1 MTADRNVS
9 GCSVRRSP
17 GRAVRLAA
25 LAATA
30 LAWPLGAQQTSQG
43 SNGQGQGTSAGG
55 RAASGPATVQ
65 AAQQTLQT
73 ISGSAGAAQSGGS
86 SGGSGSGVNANDYK
100 GSVING
106 TATAGVLEL
115 SLDDAIQRGFRTNL
129 GVILQSSQVQSAN
142 GSRLQQLQAL
152 LPTVTGSATLTVQ
165 QINLAAY
172 GLSFPGIPTIVG
184 PFQTVDFRAYLS
196 QSLLNVQS
204 IQNYLAAKHNF
215 QGAKL
220 SAEDARNMVV
230 LTVGNA
236 YLMCIADESRITAEE
251 AEKANA
257 KVSLDQ
263 AIAAHD
269 AGTSP
274 RLDVLRAQVDYQN
287 ADQQLIQAR
296 NTLEKDKLAL
306 ARAIG
311 LPLEQQFRLADAV
324 PFAAA
329 APTTAEQSFSDALKN
344 RKDLQGLAERVK
356 GAESQRKAA
365 VAEQY
370 PKLDVTGDF
379 GTLGRT
385 LGSNHGTYT
394 ATGELSAPILQI
406 AKTRGDR
413 DVADAQ
419 LQQQRARYS
428 DQVQQVNADVRSA
441 LLDIETA
448 ARLVEATRSNVDLAN
463 EALSEAQQR
472 FRSGVTD
479 NLAVSDAQ
487 AQTQQANDQ
496 YISALYQHNVAKLS
510 LARAVGYAGTDYK
523 QALQLG
529 GK

>member
-1 MTADRNVS
+1 M
-9 GCSVRRSP
+9 
-17 GRAVRLAA
+17 
-25 LAATA
+25 AATVLA
-30 LAWPLGAQQTSQG
+30 LPLAAQQTSQG
-43 SNGQGQGTSAGG
+43 NNGQGQGTSAGG

-73 ISGSAGAAQSGGS
+73 ISGSGGSGQSSGATGGS
-86 SGGSGSGVNANDYK
+86 SVSANDYK
-100 GSVING
+100 GSLVSG

-129 GVILQSSQVQSAN
+129 GVILQSSQIQSAN

-152 LPTVTGSATLTVQ
+152 LPTVTGSATVTVQ

-215 QGAKL
+215 QGTKL
-220 SAEDARNMVV
+220 TAEDARNMVV

-236 YLMCIADESRITAEE
+236 YLTCIADESRITAEE

-263 AIAAHD
+263 ATANHD

-324 PFAAA
+324 PFDAAK
-329 APTTAEQSFSDALKN
+329 PTTAEQSFSDALKN
-344 RKDLQGLAERVK
+344 RKDLQGLAERVQ
-356 GAESQRKAA
+356 GAELQKKAA

-370 PKLDVTGDF
+370 PKVDVTGDF

-394 ATGELSAPILQI
+394 ATGEVSAPILQI

-428 DQVQQVNADVRSA
+428 DQVQQVNADVRGA

-448 ARLVEATRSNVDLAN
+448 AKLVEATRSNVDLAN

>member
-1 MTADRNVS
+1 MLATV
-9 GCSVRRSP
+9 
-17 GRAVRLAA
+17 AV
-25 LAATA
+25 
-30 LAWPLGAQQTSQG
+30 PAQMASQG
-43 SNGQGQGTSAGG
+43 SNGAGQGSSAGG
-55 RAASGPATVQ
+55 RSASGPATVQ

-73 ISGSAGAAQSGGS
+73 ISGAGQNGGT
-86 SGGSGSGVNANDYK
+86 GGANSVNANDYK
-100 GSVING
+100 GSLIQG
-106 TATAGVLEL
+106 TVTAGVLDL
-115 SLDDAIQRGFRTNL
+115 TLDDAIQRGLRTNL
-129 GVILQSSQVQSAN
+129 GIILQTSQVQNA
-142 GSRLQQLQAL
+142 GGVRLQQLQAL
-152 LPTVTGSATLTVQ
+152 LPTITGSATYTVQ
-165 QINLAAY
+165 QVNLAAY
-172 GLSFPGIPTIVG
+172 GLSFPGIKPIVG
-184 PFQTVDFRAYLS
+184 PFQVFDFRAYLS

-204 IQNYLAAKHNF
+204 IQTYLAAKHNF

-220 SAEDARNMVV
+220 TAEDARNMVV

-236 YLMCIADESRITAEE
+236 YLMCIADASRIEAEE

-257 KVSLDQ
+257 KVSLNQ
-263 AIAAHD
+263 ATAAHD

-311 LPLEQQFRLADAV
+311 LPLEQQFRVSDAA
-324 PFAAA
+324 PYSAA
-329 APTTAEQSFSDALKN
+329 APTTADQSFQDALKN
-344 RKDLQGLAERVK
+344 RKDLAGMEERVK
-356 GAESQRKAA
+356 AAELQKKAA
-365 VAEQY
+365 IAQQY
-370 PKLDVTGDF
+370 PKVDFTGDF
-379 GTLGRT
+379 GTLGQR
-385 LGSNHGTYT
+385 LNNNHGTYT
-394 ATGELSAPILQI
+394 ATGEVSAPILQI
-406 AKTRGDR
+406 AKTRGDTE
-413 DVADAQ
+413 VVDAA

-448 ARLVEATRSNVDLAN
+448 AKLVEATRSNVELAN

-472 FRSGVTD
+472 FRAGVTD

-510 LARAVGYAGTDYK
+510 LARAVGYAGTNYK